1 MSLLVAKCARSV
13 FGTRGDLVMWLV
25 QIASPLGVQTFC
37 LTHMTNM
44 TFSSKPSLVL
54 LTGISGHYLTNMS
67 YLICFII
74 IIIII
79 IIIVI
84 I

>member
-1 MSLLVAKCARSV
+1 MHLPVAKCARSV
-13 FGTRGDLVMWLV
+13 FGTRGNLVMSWV

-37 LTHMTNM
+37 PAHMTNI
-44 TFSSKPSLVL
+44 TSSSKSSLVL
-54 LTGISGHYLTNMS
+54 LTGISSGDYLTNMS
-67 YLICFII
+67 SLIYF

>member
-1 MSLLVAKCARSV
+1 MSLPVAKWDSGV
-13 FGTRGDLVMWLV
+13 FSDVMGPDC
-25 QIASPLGVQTFC
+25 IPLGVQTFC
-37 LTHMTNM
+37 PTHMTNM
-44 TFSSKPSLVL
+44 TFSSKSSLVL
-54 LTGISGHYLTNMS
+54 LSGNSGDYLTNMS

-79 IIIVI
+79 VI

>member
-1 MSLLVAKCARSV
+1 MS
-13 FGTRGDLVMWLV
+13 WV
-25 QIASPLGVQTFC
+25 QIASPLGIQTFC
-37 LTHMTNM
+37 PTHMTNIA
-44 TFSSKPSLVL
+44 FSSKSSLVL
-54 LTGISGHYLTNMS
+54 LTGNSGDYLTNMS
-67 YLICFII
+67 YLIYF